1 MARPSRWEVSKVWP
15 LKPRGGRTVGDQGRD
30 FEGQNRELTL
40 ACSLLVVTL
49 QESLFHKR
57 ASRKP
62 GERMSEV
69 EQANRREI
77 EAGPKSQGQCVTFRP
92 VVL

>member
-57 ASRKP
+57 
-62 GERMSEV
+62 
-69 EQANRREI
+69 QAGSLVNGCLR
-77 EAGPKSQGQCVTFRP
+77 
-92 VVL
+92 